1 MANKPE
7 IPIKKVHTDNGGDDG
22 NDLLKCYF
30 QEIDNGAHPKQF
42 NFYDEDGTQ
51 IPTKV
56 DGIESP
62 VSKHVDFTF
71 ELDGLFWTVTNFH
84 ISEGN
89 LDAHGHWSASD
100 SLPAGGGVDGT
111 ETGTFQAQGGFVDEP
126 KAKKALAS

>member
-1 MANKPE
+1 MANKPQ

-22 NDLLKCYF
+22 NDLLNCYF
-30 QEIDNGAHPKQF
+30 EEVDGDPKHF
-42 NFYDEDGTQ
+42 NFYEEDGTQ
-51 IPTKV
+51 IITKV
-56 DGIESP
+56 DGIVSP

-89 LDAHGHWSASD
+89 LDARGHWSASD
-100 SLPAGGGVDGT
+100 KPPDGGEEDGT
-111 ETGTFQAQGGFVDEP
+111 ETGTFQAQGGKFDEL